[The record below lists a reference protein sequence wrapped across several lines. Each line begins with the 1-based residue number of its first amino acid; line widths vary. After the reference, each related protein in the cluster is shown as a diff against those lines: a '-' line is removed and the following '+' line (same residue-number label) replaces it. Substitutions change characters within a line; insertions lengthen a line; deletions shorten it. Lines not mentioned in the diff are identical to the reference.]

1 MGINSVAELETHP
14 VTLCRYSD
22 NEWSSPSKGWYIE
35 PKKSMLDS
43 LNLKLR
49 IGYHK
54 IKHLMS

>member
-1 MGINSVAELETHP
+1 MK
-14 VTLCRYSD
+14 
-22 NEWSSPSKGWYIE
+22 WSSPSKGWYIE

-43 LNLKLR
+43 LKLKLR